1 MAGPSLAAR
10 HAVLSSL
17 ALVAT
22 HVSLHTADPGVIG
35 GNEAPV
41 VRAPVEWDDPAD
53 GTITSSNRPVV
64 AVPAGTYS
72 HYGLWSAAD
81 GGTWIT
87 GGELLGPDGTPQPE
101 RFAGAGTY
109 AFDALT
115 LTHG

>member
-35 GNEAPV
+35 GSEAPV
-41 VRAPVEWDDPAD
+41 VRVPVEWADPQD
-53 GTITSSNRPVV
+53 GVLTSSNRPVV
-64 AVPAGTYS
+64 AVPAGTFT
-72 HYGLWSAAD
+72 HYGLWSQAD

-87 GGELLGPDGTPQPE
+87 GGELPQPE

-109 AFDALT
+109 AFDAIT
-115 LTHG
+115 LMHG